1 MAVGKIYDTGEIGR
15 IEKLL
20 NEQTSLLQQVDKE
33 KEFGNKKVLQY
44 TLAVAGILILLVG
57 FKFAVDKN

>member
-1 MAVGKIYDTGEIGR
+1 MAVGKVYDSNELGR
-15 IEKLL
+15 IEKIL

-44 TLAVAGILILLVG
+44 ALAVAGILILLVG
-57 FKFAVDKN
+57 FKFVVNKN

>member
-15 IEKLL
+15 IEKIL
-20 NEQTSLLQQVDKE
+20 NEQTTLLQQVDKE

-44 TLAVAGILILLVG
+44 TLAVTGILILLVG
-57 FKFAVDKN
+57 FKFALDKN

>member
-1 MAVGKIYDTGEIGR
+1 MAVGKVYDSNELGR
-15 IEKLL
+15 IEKIL

-44 TLAVAGILILLVG
+44 TLVVAGILILLVG
-57 FKFAVDKN
+57 FKFVVDKN